1 MILFLA
7 FFLVVGLVFG
17 SIHVKHNG
25 FPRQRRWRR

>member
-17 SIHVKHNG
+17 SIRLMSG
-25 FPRQRRWRR
+25 GSFRRRRKR